1 MKKVVIAMDS
11 LKGSMTSLEA
21 GTVIQE
27 AIHMVQKET
36 EVVVKPLADGGEGT
50 TEALIEGLHGERIE
64 KIVTGPLKEPVM
76 AVYGWIE
83 ESKTAIMEM
92 ASAAGIVLLKEEERN
107 PWEATTYGVGELI
120 KDAVL
125 RGAKKIIL
133 GIGGSATNDG
143 GIGMLQALGYE
154 FLNQEGDPVGEG
166 AKALSQIQIVQ
177 KKKDAISLEH
187 CQIEVACDVNNPLCG
202 KNGATYIFG
211 PQKGVKIEERETI
224 DRAMSHFADVTESFL
239 GVEQREIK
247 GAGAAGGL
255 GFALVAYLQA
265 TLRSGIDFVL
275 EAVNL
280 EEVLQGADLV
290 VTGEGR
296 LDYQTAMGKAPIGVA
311 KLAKKHGIKVIA
323 FAGSVTKDARIC
335 NEKGIDA
342 YFPIIRGITTLEEA
356 TKKENAKENLKA
368 TAEQVFRLL
377 L

>member
-154 FLNQEGDPVGEG
+154 FLNQEGNPVGEG
-166 AKALSQIQIVQ
+166 AKVLSEIQTIE
-177 KKKDAISLEH
+177 KKKDAILLEH

-202 KNGATYIFG
+202 ENGATYVFG
-211 PQKGVKIEERETI
+211 PQKGVKMEERETI
-224 DRAMSHFADVTESFL
+224 DRAMSHFADVTETFL
-239 GVEQREIK
+239 GVDQREIK

-265 TLRSGIDFVL
+265 TLRSGIDLVL

-280 EEVLQGADLV
+280 EGALQGADLV

-296 LDYQTAMGKAPIGVA
+296 LDHQTAMGKAPIGVA